1 MKRTRIDILVRTA
14 VLPALILMM
23 SLTGCSLVM
32 DDDTRTPSDGKAT
45 LILNIAT
52 SREGTPGIGTSSPTR
67 GVTVTPDDYYGPETG
82 ELMRTLRVIIA
93 NGAGMVEHNLFFDNL
108 GQVSSHTTD
117 KVHVVG
123 NDRKTIYLIANEEA
137 FTLEGDVTDPAELLG
152 SLTAGSDIDETAM
165 KNLVLMADKQKPD
178 WNDNSKRL
186 LPITNIE
193 HFNVGEAYE
202 EPYSATLY
210 VHRAA
215 VKYTFLF
222 NNETN
227 LPVSLDS
234 IYLRGESDREFLFP
248 VVAGYNMDNKEDN
261 MYRPTAYHT
270 PRETKFREVREKI
283 GISIPSKQPGYRIP
297 RSLYFTEGSRLA
309 GTHTEGDKIIEDV
322 YKVSVVI
329 NGVQTP
335 WRKLDWF
342 YPEKPSEIKEM
353 TELPRNT
360 HVVVQF
366 TLTPK
371 GISAVACVQPYAEQK
386 LEPFFGLE
394 RDKDGNLIRWHE
406 DNDTFWADNPRYG
419 IDGDTREYI
428 HEDIDGDEIVKQYLD
443 GSFLCVERIYR
454 DWIHGDDEHDS
465 EYYFEKDHAG
475 GNMIIVRNN
484 TKAEE
489 DRKPQD
495 SLHDHP
501 VNERPLF
508 VKLTAAFHKRNG
520 YTDKTPIGCHMI
532 VSYDEKGNPSF
543 SRLDAAGDSILQA
556 NGYQFKASSSMDKWT
571 NTYLVKHK
579 TGTDADG
586 KDIFILRLKY
596 RNGKILIP
604 EYTAETAAA
613 YVRPSEEE
621 LERNE

>member
-67 GVTVTPDDYYGPETG
+67 GGTVTPDDYYGPETG

-165 KNLVLMADKQKPD
+165 KNLVLMADKHKPD

>member
-165 KNLVLMADKQKPD
+165 KNLVLMADKHKPD

-419 IDGDTREYI
+419 IDGDNREYI

>member
-165 KNLVLMADKQKPD
+165 KNLVLMADKHKPD

-234 IYLRGESDREFLFP
+234 IYLRGESDREFPFP